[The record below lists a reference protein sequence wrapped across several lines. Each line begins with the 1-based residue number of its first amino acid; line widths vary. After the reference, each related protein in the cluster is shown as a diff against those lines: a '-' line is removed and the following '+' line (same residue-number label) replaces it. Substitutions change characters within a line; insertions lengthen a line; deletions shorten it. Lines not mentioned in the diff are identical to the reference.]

1 MSESCNYTAGSLVRE
16 AHFKSMLGKHGYVVS
31 DVNFEIP
38 ATGQLVLNATAP
50 APNLTP
56 CDTLGDLEE
65 YLNVACLNA
74 PCDAISGREI
84 LVPEWIIPVFC
95 RNYIEVV

>member
-1 MSESCNYTAGSLVRE
+1 M
-16 AHFKSMLGKHGYVVS
+16 
-31 DVNFEIP
+31 
-38 ATGQLVLNATAP
+38 LNATAP

-95 RNYIEVV
+95 RNRIEVV